1 MQFFLIILVQGFF
14 PLKIE
19 ITQFPDGC
27 CLNFFKIIN
36 EFLKLSK
43 ATTLYWFTMQGDRLR
58 FFFHCILFTQF
69 NYTDKTANQNNK
81 IKNQKKKQIY
91 KSDICII
98 IRTVY
103 TEHEDSL

>member
-1 MQFFLIILVQGFF
+1 MDAVLIFFELLMSFWSSRKRPPSIVSLPCEVVAYVYF
-14 PLKIE
+14 
-19 ITQFPDGC
+19 D
-27 CLNFFKIIN
+27 
-36 EFLKLSK
+36 
-43 ATTLYWFTMQGDRLR
+43 
-58 FFFHCILFTQF
+58 CILFTQF
-69 NYTDKTANQNNK
+69 NYTDKTDNQNNK

>member
-1 MQFFLIILVQGFF
+1 MDAVL
-14 PLKIE
+14 
-19 ITQFPDGC
+19 T
-27 CLNFFKIIN
+27 
-36 EFLKLSK
+36 FLKLLMSFWSSQK
-43 ATTLYWFTMQGDRLR
+43 RPPSIGLPCKVIAYVC
-58 FFFHCILFTQF
+58 FHCILFTQF